1 MPDTLAH
8 DLRRTIRNVPDYPKQ
23 GILFRDITPVLLD
36 APLLSRVVRT
46 LAESIRP
53 WRVDRLIGIEA
64 RGFIF
69 GVPLAVEL
77 GVGFVPVRKKGKLP
91 YRKLSAKY
99 GLEYGTDEIEMH
111 VDAVI
116 KGHRVAVVDD
126 LLATGGTA
134 AAACELVQ
142 SSGGSVAGL
151 AFVIELAPLRG
162 REKLA
167 GHEIRSL
174 LTYDGEA

>member
-1 MPDTLAH
+1 MPESLAH
-8 DLRRTIRNVPDYPKQ
+8 DLRRTIRNVPDYPKK

-134 AAACELVQ
+134 AAACELVR
-142 SSGGSVAGL
+142 SSGGTVAGL

-167 GHEIRSL
+167 GYEIRSL
-174 LTYDGEA
+174 LTYDDEA

>member
-1 MPDTLAH
+1 MPESLAH
-8 DLRRTIRNVPDYPKQ
+8 DLRRTIRNVPDYPKK

-142 SSGGSVAGL
+142 TSGGSVAGL
-151 AFVIELAPLRG
+151 AFVIELKPLKG

-167 GHEIRSL
+167 GHEVRSL
-174 LTYDGEA
+174 LTYDDEA